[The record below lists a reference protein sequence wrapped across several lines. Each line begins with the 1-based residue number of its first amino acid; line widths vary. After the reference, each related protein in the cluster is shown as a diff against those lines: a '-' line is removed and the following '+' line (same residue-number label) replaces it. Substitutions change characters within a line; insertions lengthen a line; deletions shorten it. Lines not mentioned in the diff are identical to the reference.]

1 MDKGPQAFDPASA
14 RFATLLNHLFDTHR
28 KPSGR
33 PYTLA
38 EVSKGTNGKLST
50 GYISLLRRGGIV
62 MPPADRVQVLA
73 DFFGVDVGY
82 FTGRQPTSQGRGGE
96 IDEAL
101 RRALADPLVR
111 RIALRTS
118 EYGPAEQ
125 AFVLSVIESA
135 NALLARRLG
144 TEHPGDV
151 AAPPISDT
159 NLADSEVSSA
169 MEDR

>member
-1 MDKGPQAFDPASA
+1 MDKGPEAFDPTSA
-14 RFATLLNHLFDTHR
+14 RFATLLNHLFDTHH

-38 EVSKGTNGKLST
+38 EVSKGTDGKLSP
-50 GYISLLRRGGIV
+50 GYLSLLRRGGIV
-62 MPPADRVQVLA
+62 MPPADRVQALA

-82 FTGRQPTSQGRGGE
+82 FTGRQPTSQVREGE

-101 RRALADPLVR
+101 RRALANPFVR
-111 RIALRTS
+111 HIALRTS

-125 AFVLSVIESA
+125 AFVLSVMESA
-135 NALLARRLG
+135 DALLAQRSG

-151 AAPPISDT
+151 VVPSTLDT
-159 NLADSEVSSA
+159 NMVDSDV
-169 MEDR
+169 RRQ

>member
-1 MDKGPQAFDPASA
+1 MDKGPEAFDPASA
-14 RFATLLNHLFDTHR
+14 KFATLLNHLFDTHR
-28 KPSGR
+28 GPSGR
-33 PYTLA
+33 PYTLG
-38 EVSKGTNGKLST
+38 EVSKGTGGKLSP
-50 GYISLLRRGGIV
+50 GYISLLRRGGVV
-62 MPPADRVQVLA
+62 MPPADRVQALA

-82 FTGRQPTSQGRGGE
+82 FTGRQPTSQVREGE

-125 AFVLSVIESA
+125 AFVLSVIESTD
-135 NALLARRLG
+135 ALIAQRSG
-144 TEHPGDV
+144 TEHSGDT
-151 AAPPISDT
+151 AAPPSPNT
-159 NLADSEVSSA
+159 STADRGTHST